1 MSLRLKDHSKQKI
14 RSNLHSV
21 KRIGAV
27 VGHKDGVRS
36 YVKNGCFTRILAAPY
51 AKEALLYLRGGVNA
65 TNRHGEQDYG
75 KRSHDSEP

>member
-36 YVKNGCFTRILAAPY
+36 NVKNGCFTRILAAPY